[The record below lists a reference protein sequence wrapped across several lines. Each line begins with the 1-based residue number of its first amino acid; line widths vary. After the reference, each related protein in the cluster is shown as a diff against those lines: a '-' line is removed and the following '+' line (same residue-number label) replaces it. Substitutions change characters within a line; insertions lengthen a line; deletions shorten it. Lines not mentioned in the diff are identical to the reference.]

1 MISGLHTI
9 IYTKDAGN
17 VRAFFRDTLKFPA
30 VDVGHG
36 WLIFALPPAEL
47 GIHPAEGEAHSEL
60 YLMCDNIQATMK
72 DLAAKG
78 VEFTGP
84 VAEEGWGLTTA
95 IKLPGGGELGIY
107 QPRHPTALGLGGS
120 AAPSSSKR
128 KPSKAKSPARKAKAA
143 KPRRKAS
150 KRRKR

>member
-1 MISGLHTI
+1 MVNGIHAI
-9 IYTKDAGN
+9 IYTQDAEN
-17 VRAFFRDTLKFPA
+17 VRAFFRDTLKLSS

-47 GIHPAEGEAHSEL
+47 GIHPADGEAHTEL

-72 DLAAKG
+72 DLAGKG
-78 VEFTGP
+78 IEFTGP

-107 QPRHPTALGLGGS
+107 QPRHPTALGLASAGS
-120 AAPSSSKR
+120 SSSKR
-128 KPSKAKSPARKAKAA
+128 KPGRAKSGAGKPKPRKRARKAA
-143 KPRRKAS
+143 

>member
-1 MISGLHTI
+1 MVNGIHAI
-9 IYTKDAGN
+9 IYTQNSEK
-17 VRAFFRDTLKFPA
+17 VRAFFRDTLKLSS

-47 GIHPAEGEAHSEL
+47 GIHPAEGEPHSEI

-72 DLAAKG
+72 DLAGKG

-84 VAEEGWGLTTA
+84 VAEEGWGFTTA

-107 QPRHPTALGLGGS
+107 QPKHPTALGLGS
-120 AAPSSSKR
+120 ITPPSPKR
-128 KPSKAKSPARKAKAA
+128 KPGKAKSGAGRAGKVAKRPKKAK
-143 KPRRKAS
+143 RR
-150 KRRKR
+150 R